1 MTTNTVNTEYNTE
14 SMLSVLGLQ
23 SPTQIMALQRDER
36 ESDNLRLVSCAL
48 LAGSSDTE
56 HQRGKSN
63 RNVFLLCIMI
73 S

>member
-1 MTTNTVNTEYNTE
+1 MMTNTENTEYNN
-14 SMLSVLGLQ
+14 VNAQFYGLQ
-23 SPTQIMALQRDER
+23 SETQIMALQRDER

-48 LAGSSDTE
+48 LAGSSDTD